1 MKTPPFKKLFKSAAQ
16 HQVEFSFLS
25 SLLRS
30 KILMI
35 MIIIYLLLILGFIHL
50 VRSQL

>member
-1 MKTPPFKKLFKSAAQ
+1 MKIPPFKKLFKSAVQ

-30 KILMI
+30 KALII
-35 MIIIYLLLILGFIHL
+35 MIIIYLLLILGFINL
-50 VRSQL
+50 VLSQL